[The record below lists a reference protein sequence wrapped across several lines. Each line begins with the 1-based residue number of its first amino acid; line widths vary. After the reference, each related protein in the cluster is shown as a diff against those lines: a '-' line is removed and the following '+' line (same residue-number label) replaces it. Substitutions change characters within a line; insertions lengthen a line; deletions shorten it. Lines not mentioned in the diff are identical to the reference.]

1 MRGYS
6 KLACPV
12 CGSGLCEIA
21 DEEFDKG
28 LATVLMHNAGFDS
41 QEIMADELVRCKECD
56 ELVGILYEYEFFNPD
71 PVNRSFRVR
80 SSNIQIAI

>member
-12 CGSGLCEIA
+12 CGNALCEIA

-28 LATVLMHNAGFDS
+28 LATVLMHNAGFGS
-41 QEIMADELVRCKECD
+41 EEIMADELVRCKECE
-56 ELVGILYEYEFFNPD
+56 ELVGILYEYEFFDPN
-71 PVNRSFRVR
+71 PVNRNFRVR
-80 SSNIQIAI
+80 TSKMPLAI

>member
-1 MRGYS
+1 MRSYS

-12 CGSGLCEIA
+12 CGNGLCEID

-28 LATVLMHNAGFDS
+28 LATVLMHSAGFGS
-41 QEIMADELVRCKECD
+41 EEIIADELVRCKECD
-56 ELVGILYEYEFFNPD
+56 ALVGILYEYEFFDPN

-80 SSNIQIAI
+80 TSNIPLAI

>member
-12 CGSGLCEIA
+12 CGNGLCEIA

-41 QEIMADELVRCKECD
+41 EEIMADELVRCRECG
-56 ELVGILYEYEFFNPD
+56 ELVGILYEYEFFDPNPVD
-71 PVNRSFRVR
+71 RSFRVR
-80 SSNIQIAI
+80 TSKMPLAI